1 MTEQANDR
9 LKIVGGR
16 SNPEL
21 AQEIAT
27 AIGATLTAR
36 EISNF
41 SDGEIFVQ
49 ILENVRGADLFVIQS
64 TSTNVND
71 NLMELLIIIDALR
84 RASAKRITAVLPY
97 FGYARQDRKVQ
108 SRTPITA
115 KLSADLI
122 TAAGAD
128 RVLSMDLHAGQI
140 QGFFSLPVDHLYA
153 MPILTDY
160 IRSKRYDDLVV
171 FSPDAGGVERARAY
185 AKALNTGLGIIDK
198 RRETKNVAQVM
209 HIIGEVKGKDVMLV
223 DDMVDTAGT
232 LTEGVTALLDA
243 GANSVSA
250 CCTHAV
256 LSGPALERIGSS
268 QITELITTNTIATNK
283 SRKENGKITTLS
295 VAKLLGEAIVRI
307 HQESS
312 VSSLFEY
319 DS

>member
-1 MTEQANDR
+1 MPKIDSDR
-9 LKIVGGR
+9 LKIISGR
-16 SNPEL
+16 SNPAL
-21 AQEIAT
+21 AEEIGQAV
-27 AIGATLTAR
+27 GAPLAAR

-49 ILENVRGADLFVIQS
+49 IQENVRGADVFVIQS

-71 NLMELLIIIDALR
+71 NLMELLIMIDALR

-97 FGYARQDRKVQ
+97 YGYARQDRKVQ

-160 IRSKRYDDLVV
+160 IKNKSYNDLVV

-185 AKALNTGLGIIDK
+185 AKVLNTGLGIIDK
-198 RRETKNVAQVM
+198 RREAKNVAQVM
-209 HIIGEVKGKDVMLV
+209 HIIGEVKGKDVMII

-232 LTEGVTALLDA
+232 LTEGVTALIDA
-243 GANSVSA
+243 GASSVSA
-250 CCTHAV
+250 SCTHAV
-256 LSGPALERIGSS
+256 LSGPALERINSS
-268 QITELITTNTIATNK
+268 QITELITTNTITTDK
-283 SRKENGKITTLS
+283 SRAASGKITTLS
-295 VAKLLGEAIVRI
+295 VAKLLGEAIIRI